1 MAKKDKQWL
10 TQAEFA
16 RAHGISRE
24 AVRQAVLNGR
34 LESNGKSGRDCRVR
48 GELAESA
55 RITIPDASSTG
66 SSTAGDLAE
75 AKLQKLLADIE
86 LQRQKISDNIELQR
100 RQYIGMIISE
110 YTKAFSPL
118 KVKLSELRLD
128 QAQLEVLRNTID
140 DCTRQFISEVEK
152 LLNETP

>member
-1 MAKKDKQWL
+1 MAKKEKEWF
-10 TQAEFA
+10 TQSEFA

-34 LESNGKSGRDCRVR
+34 LESNGKRGRDCRVR
-48 GELAESA
+48 GELVESA
-55 RITIPDASSTG
+55 RITVSDVST
-66 SSTAGDLAE
+66 TAGDLAE

-100 RQYIGMIISE
+100 RQYISLIIEE

-118 KVKLSELRLD
+118 KVKLAELRLSPE
-128 QAQLEVLRNTID
+128 QLEVLRHTIEA
-140 DCTRQFISEVEK
+140 CTRQFTSEVEK
-152 LLNETP
+152 RLNETS

>member
-1 MAKKDKQWL
+1 MAKKEKEWF
-10 TQAEFA
+10 TQSEFA

-34 LESNGKSGRDCRVR
+34 LESNGKRGRDCRVR
-48 GELAESA
+48 GELVESA
-55 RITIPDASSTG
+55 RITVLNAS

-100 RQYIGMIISE
+100 RQYISLIIEE

-118 KVKLSELRLD
+118 KVKLAELRLSPE
-128 QAQLEVLRNTID
+128 QLEVLRRTIEA
-140 DCTRQFISEVEK
+140 CTRQFTSEVEK
-152 LLNETP
+152 RLNETS

>member
-86 LQRQKISDNIELQR
+86 LQRQKISENIDLQR
-100 RQYIGMIISE
+100 RSYIGMIIEE

>member
-55 RITIPDASSTG
+55 RCTVLISRAFR
-66 SSTAGDLAE
+66 E
-75 AKLQKLLADIE
+75 A
-86 LQRQKISDNIELQR
+86 IS
-100 RQYIGMIISE
+100 
-110 YTKAFSPL
+110 
-118 KVKLSELRLD
+118 
-128 QAQLEVLRNTID
+128 
-140 DCTRQFISEVEK
+140 
-152 LLNETP
+152 

>member
-86 LQRQKISDNIELQR
+86 LQRQKISENIDLQR
-100 RQYIGMIISE
+100 RSYIGMIIEE
-110 YTKAFSPL
+110 YTKAFAPL
-118 KVKLSELRLD
+118 KVKVSELRLD
-128 QAQLEVLRNTID
+128 PVQLEVLRHTID
-140 DCTRQFISEVEK
+140 DCTRQFTSEVEK
-152 LLNETP
+152 RLNETT

>member
-1 MAKKDKQWL
+1 MAKKEKEWF
-10 TQAEFA
+10 TQSEFA

-34 LESNGKSGRDCRVR
+34 LESNGKRGRDCRVR
-48 GELAESA
+48 GELVESA
-55 RITIPDASSTG
+55 RITVPNAS

-86 LQRQKISDNIELQR
+86 LQRQKISENIDLQR
-100 RQYIGMIISE
+100 RSYIGIIIEE
-110 YTKAFSPL
+110 YTKAFAPL

-128 QAQLEVLRNTID
+128 PMQLEVLRNTIEA
-140 DCTRQFISEVEK
+140 CTRQFTSEVEK
-152 LLNETP
+152 RLNETS

>member
-1 MAKKDKQWL
+1 MAKKEKEWF
-10 TQAEFA
+10 TQSEFA

-34 LESNGKSGRDCRVR
+34 LESNGKRGRDCRVR

-55 RITIPDASSTG
+55 RITVPNAS

-86 LQRQKISDNIELQR
+86 LQRQKISENIDLQR
-100 RQYIGMIISE
+100 RSYIGMIIEE
-110 YTKAFSPL
+110 YTKAFAPL

-128 QAQLEVLRNTID
+128 PVQLEVLRNTIEA
-140 DCTRQFISEVEK
+140 CTRQFTSEVEK
-152 LLNETP
+152 RLNETS

>member
-1 MAKKDKQWL
+1 MAKKEKEWF
-10 TQAEFA
+10 TQSEFA

-34 LESNGKSGRDCRVR
+34 LESNGKRGRDCRVR
-48 GELAESA
+48 GELVESA
-55 RITIPDASSTG
+55 RITVPNASP
-66 SSTAGDLAE
+66 STAGDLAE

-100 RQYIGMIISE
+100 RQYISLIIEE

-118 KVKLSELRLD
+118 KVKLAELRLSPE
-128 QAQLEVLRNTID
+128 QLEVLRRTIEA
-140 DCTRQFISEVEK
+140 CTRQFTSEVEK
-152 LLNETP
+152 RLNETS

>member
-1 MAKKDKQWL
+1 MAKKEKEWV
-10 TQAEFA
+10 TQSEFA

-34 LESNGKSGRDCRVR
+34 LESNGKRGRDCRVR

-55 RITIPDASSTG
+55 RITVPNAS

-86 LQRQKISDNIELQR
+86 LQRQKISENIDLQR
-100 RQYIGMIISE
+100 RSYIGMIIEE
-110 YTKAFSPL
+110 YTKAFAPL

-128 QAQLEVLRNTID
+128 PVQLEVLRNTIEA
-140 DCTRQFISEVEK
+140 CTRQFTSEVEK
-152 LLNETP
+152 RLNETS

>member
-1 MAKKDKQWL
+1 MAKKEKEWL
-10 TQAEFA
+10 TQSEFA
-16 RAHGISRE
+16 RTHGISRE

-34 LESNGKSGRDCRVR
+34 LESNGKCGRACRVR

-55 RITIPDASSTG
+55 RITVPNAS

-86 LQRQKISDNIELQR
+86 LQKQKISENIDLQR
-100 RQYIGMIISE
+100 RSYIGMIIEE
-110 YTKAFSPL
+110 YTKAFAPL

-128 QAQLEVLRNTID
+128 PVQLEVLRDTIEA
-140 DCTRQFISEVEK
+140 CTRQFTSEVEK
-152 LLNETP
+152 RLNETS

>member
-24 AVRQAVLNGR
+24 AVRQAVMNGR
-34 LESNGKSGRDCRVR
+34 LESNGKCGRDCRVR

-55 RITIPDASSTG
+55 RIAAPAV

-86 LQRQKISDNIELQR
+86 LQRQKISENIDLQR
-100 RQYIGMIISE
+100 RSYIGMIIEE
-110 YTKAFSPL
+110 YTKAFAPL
-118 KVKLSELRLD
+118 KVQLSDLRLD
-128 QAQLEVLRNTID
+128 PVQLEVLRHTID
-140 DCTRQFISEVEK
+140 DCTRQFVSEVEK
-152 LLNETP
+152 RLNETT